1 MRYRTGRGERVSICS
16 STVGE
21 CRPGSLGLRHGF
33 GFGAWDEGNG
43 GSASAETRL
52 VKVETKQDDQHR
64 GSRGK
69 ASGRLGA
76 SASAFGRGEG
86 HPFCRSGKCHHRP
99 GRTSCV
105 CVCVVPA
112 TRERC
117 EGWIWICRWA
127 DSTTREP
134 EVDQM
139 SSSLR
144 TEMGAPQPRSTAF
157 LFFFVSREAGG
168 RGRLPI
174 GRPAVG

>member
-1 MRYRTGRGERVSICS
+1 MDSDSAPGTRETEDRPQQKLGSSKLRRSKMISTEAREGRL
-16 STVGE
+16 
-21 CRPGSLGLRHGF
+21 LGGL
-33 GFGAWDEGNG
+33 A
-43 GSASAETRL
+43 L
-52 VKVETKQDDQHR
+52 PCQ
-64 GSRGK
+64 
-69 ASGRLGA
+69 RLGA
-76 SASAFGRGEG
+76 GR
-86 HPFCRSGKCHHRP
+86 PSFLSTRKMPSSP
-99 GRTSCV
+99 GSDVVCV

>member
-1 MRYRTGRGERVSICS
+1 MISTEAREGRL
-16 STVGE
+16 
-21 CRPGSLGLRHGF
+21 LGGLAHPR
-33 GFGAWDEGNG
+33 
-43 GSASAETRL
+43 
-52 VKVETKQDDQHR
+52 Q
-64 GSRGK
+64 
-69 ASGRLGA
+69 RLGA
-76 SASAFGRGEG
+76 GRAILFVDQENAIIA
-86 HPFCRSGKCHHRP
+86 RV
-99 GRTSCV
+99 GRRV